1 MQTSPEPARTAK
13 HGGTDVGAATRQ
25 RFIDA
30 AVGYL
35 TGEHYTALSEE
46 RRRPDT
52 SRNAGSLEPGQ
63 RPRTER
69 GGTPQREIGDRR
81 SPDTLGIRLVAQ
93 LAGATHAAPLYYFPD
108 RTCLVAAVAAEGFR
122 LLCDELQQRRRQ
134 GRAGELP
141 RVVQDALHYVQ
152 WAGENPALF
161 STMYDPSLAADLEL
175 LQWAQLDGVEPQERF
190 GDRHSGGERA
200 IARRVEAFEE
210 LLAAKEATLT
220 FFADGVAAAIDQRDL
235 RNDRSVQRVTYALTS
250 MADGLAWQRITE
262 PQASAALLNRHARDC
277 LLLLLQGI
285 ASNTGDLP
293 HSRESET

>member
-1 MQTSPEPARTAK
+1 MQYLSAMQSSPDHDRTAK
-13 HGGTDVGAATRQ
+13 RGGTDAGAATRQ

-35 TGEHYTALSEE
+35 IGEASTALPHEKRQSG
-46 RRRPDT
+46 T
-52 SRNAGSLEPGQ
+52 ARNAASPEQGH
-63 RPRTER
+63 RPRTAR
-69 GGTPQREIGDRR
+69 GGTAQRETAARR

-108 RTCLVAAVAAEGFR
+108 RTCLIAAVAAEGFR
-122 LLCDELQQRRRQ
+122 LLCDALEQRRQQ
-134 GRAGELP
+134 GRASDLP
-141 RVVQDALHYVQ
+141 GVVQDALHYVH
-152 WAGENPALF
+152 WAGTHPALF

-175 LQWAQLDGVEPQERF
+175 LQWARLDNDSPLERF
-190 GDRHSGGERA
+190 GDRHGGGERA

-220 FFADGVAAAIDQRDL
+220 FFADGVAAAIDQSELRD
-235 RNDRSVQRVTYALTS
+235 DRPVERVTYALTS

-262 PQASAALLNRHARDC
+262 PQDSVALLDRHARDC

-285 ASNTGDLP
+285 APKRD
-293 HSRESET
+293 